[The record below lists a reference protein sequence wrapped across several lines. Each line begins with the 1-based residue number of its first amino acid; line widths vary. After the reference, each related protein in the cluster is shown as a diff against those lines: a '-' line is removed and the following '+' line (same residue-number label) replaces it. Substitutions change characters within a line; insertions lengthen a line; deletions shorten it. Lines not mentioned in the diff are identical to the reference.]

1 MTAPVFAD
9 ALGPRAQRRV
19 LMLSIVAAVIVVAV
33 IGVGIQRLADKHQL
47 EWARWEPFT
56 RWSVMKFMLG
66 GLMNTLRVAVVAMTM
81 AMVLGALFALGRLA
95 QNRLLRLLSGAYV
108 EFFRGVPVLLLIL
121 FSAVGLPQYGLDF
134 SLYWYLVLGLVAYN
148 SAVLA
153 EIFRAGIQSLD
164 RGQRE
169 AGVAIGLTYWQVMT
183 SVLIPQA
190 ARRMSPAIVSQL
202 VTLLKDTA
210 LGFVIAY
217 EELLRRGRISGEFFH
232 NILQAYVVVAV
243 MYAAVNFALSRLAR
257 RLEVRQ
263 RERYQASEIAVHG
276 VEDLAALA
284 APAPPARG
292 V

>member
-1 MTAPVFAD
+1 VPVLAD
-9 ALGPRAQRRV
+9 ALGPKAQRRV
-19 LMLSIVAAVIVVAV
+19 LVLSVAAAAVVAMLIAV
-33 IGVGIQRLADKHQL
+33 GVRRLAVNHQL
-47 EWARWEPFT
+47 EWRRWEPYT
-56 RWSVMKFMLG
+56 RWSVMKFLLG
-66 GLMNTLRVAVVAMTM
+66 GLGNTLRVAIVAMAL
-81 AMVLGALFALGRLA
+81 AMTLGALLALGRLA
-95 QNRLLRLLSGAYV
+95 QNVVARTLAGVYV

-121 FSAVGLPQYGLDF
+121 FSAVGLPQYGLDV
-134 SLYWYLVLGLVAYN
+134 SRYWYLVFGLVAYN

-153 EIFRAGIQSLD
+153 EVFRAGILSLD

-169 AGVAIGLTYWQVMT
+169 AGLALGLTYWQVMT
-183 SVLIPQA
+183 AVLIPQA
-190 ARRMSPAIVSQL
+190 ARRMMPAIVSQL

-232 NILQAYVVVAV
+232 DILQAYVVVAV
-243 MYAAVNFALSRLAR
+243 IYALVNFALSRLAR

-292 V
+292 A